1 MNFKEIYN
9 QTIWDTIELIAQYKQ
24 LIHDD
29 DLLGLFKTKAL
40 LVANKAVLNQIYADA
55 CGFVIDQKRDF
66 ENTKDA
72 KYLEYRQEKSQ
83 KDAEIQA
90 KFETKELAKELDEYK
105 VKRNK
110 AGKMLEDVKD
120 VIIEIAIILRDK
132 ENQVKYN
139 Q

>member
-1 MNFKEIYN
+1 MNFKETYN
-9 QTIWDTIELIAQYKQ
+9 QTIRGTIELLAQYKQ

-40 LVANKAVLNQIYADA
+40 LLANKAILNQIYADA
-55 CGFVIDQKRDF
+55 CGFVIDQKREL
-66 ENTKDA
+66 ENVKDA
-72 KYLEYRQEKSQ
+72 KYLKYRETKSQ
-83 KDAEIQA
+83 KDAEIQS
-90 KFETKELAKELDEYK
+90 KLETKELARELDEYK

-110 AGKMLEDVKD
+110 SGKMLEDVKD

-139 Q
+139 S

>member
-1 MNFKEIYN
+1 MNFKETYN
-9 QTIWDTIELIAQYKQ
+9 KTIWDTIELLSQYKQ
-24 LIHDD
+24 LIQDD
-29 DLLGLFKTKAL
+29 DLHGLFKTKAL

-55 CGFVIDQKRDF
+55 CGFVIDQKREL
-66 ENTKDA
+66 ENAKDA
-72 KYLEYRQEKSQ
+72 KYLEYRQDKSQ
-83 KDAEIQA
+83 KDAEIRA

-110 AGKMLEDVKD
+110 SGKMLEDVKD

>member
-9 QTIWDTIELIAQYKQ
+9 QTIWDTIELLAQYKQ

-55 CGFVIDQKRDF
+55 CGFVIDQKREL
-66 ENTKDA
+66 ENAKDA
-72 KYLEYRQEKSQ
+72 KYLEYRQDKSQ

>member
-1 MNFKEIYN
+1 MNFKETYN
-9 QTIWDTIELIAQYKQ
+9 QTIWDTIELLAQYKQ

-55 CGFVIDQKRDF
+55 CGFVIDQKRELD
-66 ENTKDA
+66 NLRDA
-72 KYLEYRQEKSQ
+72 KYIEYRQDKSQ
-83 KDAEIQA
+83 KDSEIQA

-110 AGKMLEDVKD
+110 SGKMLEDVKD

>member
-1 MNFKEIYN
+1 MNFKETYN
-9 QTIWDTIELIAQYKQ
+9 QTIWEAIELLAQYKEMIQ
-24 LIHDD
+24 ND
-29 DLLGLFKTKAL
+29 DLYGLFKIKAL

-55 CGFVIDQKRDF
+55 CGFVIDQKRELD
-66 ENTKDA
+66 NLRDA
-72 KYLEYRQEKSQ
+72 KYIEYRQDKSQ
-83 KDAEIQA
+83 KDSEIQA

-110 AGKMLEDVKD
+110 SGKMLEDVKD